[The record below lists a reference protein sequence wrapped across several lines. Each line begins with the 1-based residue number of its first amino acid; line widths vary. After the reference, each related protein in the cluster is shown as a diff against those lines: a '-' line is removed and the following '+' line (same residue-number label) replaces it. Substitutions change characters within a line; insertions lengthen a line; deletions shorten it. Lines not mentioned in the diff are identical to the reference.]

1 MRLAHFLQTTV
12 TFIDGQLFEL
22 LSRCFSSIPP
32 NFQLKKWPFEAGIRE
47 AILNFTYEIR
57 RNTDSVLGLAEKW
70 CSLENLIIYGFS
82 DSQCW
87 VGSPAF
93 IASYSEELKKREERL
108 NQARISTRNV
118 EHCLWMKKFINTGSI
133 IKVCISNLQL
143 HSYTMCFSY
152 YTIFS

>member
-47 AILNFTYEIR
+47 AILNSTYEIR

-87 VGSPAF
+87 VGSPVF
-93 IASYSEELKKREERL
+93 IASYSEELKKREER
-108 NQARISTRNV
+108 REV
-118 EHCLWMKKFINTGSI
+118 EHCLWMKKFINNGSI
-133 IKVCISNLQL
+133 IEVCISNLQFY
-143 HSYTMCFSY
+143 SYTMCFSY
-152 YTIFS
+152 YITFS